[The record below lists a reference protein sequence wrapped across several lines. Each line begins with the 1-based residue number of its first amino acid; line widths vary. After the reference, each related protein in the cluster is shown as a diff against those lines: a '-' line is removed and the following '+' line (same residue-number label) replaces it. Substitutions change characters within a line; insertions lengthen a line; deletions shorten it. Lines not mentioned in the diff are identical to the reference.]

1 MGRVLEGGPTPHKD
15 GASLADTSK
24 GSHRRW
30 GEMIV
35 TGGGRRLEILAA
47 AGLRDCANCHHR
59 TMHFVVD
66 DGEQLLSVDPSGL
79 GRTKLLV
86 CDVCRHTSSPKEQ
99 EVARTRPGK
108 P

>member
-1 MGRVLEGGPTPHKD
+1 
-15 GASLADTSK
+15 
-24 GSHRRW
+24 
-30 GEMIV
+30 MIV

-47 AGLRDCANCHHR
+47 AGLRDCSNCHHR

-86 CDVCRHTSSPKEQ
+86 CDVCRHTSSPNDQ
-99 EVARTRPGK
+99 EVARTPPGK